1 MGADLA
7 ARRRAGRPGQHPTP
21 GARLLAG
28 DNRRRRATPTRPA
41 GPSRCYSTSFPT
53 RAHVT
58 RGVVVSMK
66 QLHDQYRDQVTFV
79 DIVVRQAHP
88 AGQRVPGSDLGD
100 DRRRVLLAGVPHHG
114 MGHRSGRESPGT
126 PTERLRPG
134 RPDRDRSPARW
145 TACGLAPDPDARL
158 FNVGS
163 SAAGD
168 RRLSPSG
175 PHSGSAAMMACAHCG
190 IYRAGVLGEMHPP
203 PVGLDHPL
211 RPFGAQPAEVAGPGR
226 DHVAAADVGGGPRP
240 VAVDLHRGRVRF
252 GRINPATPP
261 PKPGC
266 AASTPGCTPAPTTTP
281 ATSSERCPRPSTRN
295 TSDTCETAC
304 GAKNPCNSSPRC

>member
-1 MGADLA
+1 MGDNASVHPSRPSGGIHPIGAMGADLA

-168 RRLSPSG
+168 RRRWDSRFRG
-175 PHSGSAAMMACAHCG
+175 
-190 IYRAGVLGEMHPP
+190 
-203 PVGLDHPL
+203 
-211 RPFGAQPAEVAGPGR
+211 
-226 DHVAAADVGGGPRP
+226 VAAWSDPYRHA
-240 VAVDLHRGRVRF
+240 AVVHRF
-252 GRINPATPP
+252 A
-261 PKPGC
+261 
-266 AASTPGCTPAPTTTP
+266 
-281 ATSSERCPRPSTRN
+281 
-295 TSDTCETAC
+295 
-304 GAKNPCNSSPRC
+304 

>member
-1 MGADLA
+1 
-7 ARRRAGRPGQHPTP
+7 
-21 GARLLAG
+21 
-28 DNRRRRATPTRPA
+28 
-41 GPSRCYSTSFPT
+41 
-53 RAHVT
+53 
-58 RGVVVSMK
+58 MK

-114 MGHRSGRESPGT
+114 MGHRSGRECPGT

-175 PHSGSAAMMACAHCG
+175 PHSGSAAMMASAHCG
-190 IYRAGVLGEMHPP
+190 ICRAGVLGEMHPP

-211 RPFGAQPAEVAGPGR
+211 RPFGAQPAAPQRLLAPAGPCSRRRRRPDASAGR
-226 DHVAAADVGGGPRP
+226 GRSAPRARP
-240 VAVDLHRGRVRF
+240 VRPDQSSDAATEAGLS
-252 GRINPATPP
+252 RIYAGVHTRTDHDAGYVLGALSPA
-261 PKPGC
+261 
-266 AASTPGCTPAPTTTP
+266 
-281 ATSSERCPRPSTRN
+281 EHQEYQRHLRN
-295 TSDTCETAC
+295 
-304 GAKNPCNSSPRC
+304 